1 MRNRIDRPVA
11 GGISAAEG
19 SNVDAQ
25 EILQRAATIIQR
37 ARQEEAYAA
46 FVRDQRT
53 NAWPIRSHDRRRLRS
68 SASTPAAKKFTGIA
82 PSSAST
88 A

>member
-1 MRNRIDRPVA
+1 MRNRIDRPIA
-11 GGISAAEG
+11 GGASAAEQL
-19 SNVDAQ
+19 NVDAQ

-37 ARQEEAYAA
+37 ARQDEAYAA
-46 FVRDQRT
+46 FVRVQRT
-53 NAWPIRSHDRRRLRS
+53 KASAIRSHDRRRLRS
-68 SASTPAAKKFTGIA
+68 SARAVAAKQFTGIT